1 MAGRH
6 QEGAR
11 REARVRRS
19 AVAWA
24 ISAATAT
31 GIAGPAG
38 AEPLIWSL
46 QAEQFEYR
54 FGEDEDVLAWEVDA
68 FVGTDALKLRYQ
80 GEGEFGFDADAL
92 EAWENRLVLQAPVSP
107 FFDGKIGVRYDA
119 PDGPDRVY
127 GVIGVQGLAP
137 QWFEV
142 DLDAFLS
149 EKGDTSVRL
158 EAEYEGLITNRI
170 ILTPSIEAE
179 LPFSQDAEIGVG
191 AFGPTIEVGARLS
204 YDLIDRAV
212 APYVGV
218 HYERSFG
225 DTADFAREDGGDDDA
240 IFAVVGLR
248 LMF

>member
-1 MAGRH
+1 MAG
-6 QEGAR
+6 QIDAGAR
-11 REARVRRS
+11 RKACAG
-19 AVAWA
+19 AVAGA
-24 ISAATAT
+24 CALAAALT
-31 GIAGPAG
+31 GPVA
-38 AEPLIWSL
+38 AEPLIWGV

-54 FGEDEDVLAWEVDA
+54 FGEDADALAWEADA
-68 FVGTDALKLRYQ
+68 FVGTDAAKLRYQ
-80 GEGEFGFDADAL
+80 GEGEFDLEEDSL
-92 EAWENRLVLQAPVSP
+92 EAWENRLVVQVPVSP
-107 FFDGKIGVRYDA
+107 FFDAKAGVRYDA
-119 PDGPDRVY
+119 PDGPDRFY
-127 GVIGVQGLAP
+127 GVLGVQGLTP

-149 EKGDTSVRL
+149 EKGDLSVRL
-158 EAEYEGLITNRI
+158 DAEYEALITNRI

-191 AFGPTIEVGARLS
+191 AFGPSIEIGARLS

-240 IFAVVGLR
+240 VFAVVGMR